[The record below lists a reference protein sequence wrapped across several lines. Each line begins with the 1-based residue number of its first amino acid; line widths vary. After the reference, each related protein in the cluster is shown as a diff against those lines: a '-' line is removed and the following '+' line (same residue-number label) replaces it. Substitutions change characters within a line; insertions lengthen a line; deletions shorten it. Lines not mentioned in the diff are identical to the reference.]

1 MKTTMTTER
10 ANEIK
15 QRLYQRGETLKSWA
29 AANGFKYYTASNVL
43 RGINKANFGE
53 GREVALKLQ
62 QL

>member
-29 AANGFKYYTASNVL
+29 AANGFKY
-43 RGINKANFGE
+43 
-53 GREVALKLQ
+53 
-62 QL
+62 